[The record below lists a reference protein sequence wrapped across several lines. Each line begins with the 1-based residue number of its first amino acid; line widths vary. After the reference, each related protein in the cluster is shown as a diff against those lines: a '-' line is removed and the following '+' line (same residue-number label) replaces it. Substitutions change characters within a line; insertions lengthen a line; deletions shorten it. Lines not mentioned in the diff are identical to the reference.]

1 MLVHLRLED
10 TEFIHLCLC
19 RHAQATVTVGTVRQ
33 TSPEV
38 RKLVDNRS
46 IIPDGC
52 SQITGLVMQ
61 ESSVED
67 CHEVLGFHLDD
78 EVEIGDSTVI
88 ITQLYT
94 HQSSIIMSQ
103 EIVRIQLKGIVIIAH
118 RPPEVIQIDT
128 RQSPVDVTVHIV
140 RLEMQTLG
148 QRLISRFP
156 FLSCQRHIGTRS
168 PGISIIR
175 IELQTLVKPF
185 LCLHG
190 IFLMQIHFSLERI
203 SIRPVF
209 PFSHDGIQF
218 LLRRLILFVFHLAD
232 SPVEPVISVARFQ
245 SDSLIIVSYR
255 IIKPALS
262 DATDGSQVINIIDI
276 GIEMQR
282 LAGITF
288 GTRKVIQ
295 IKFCHTAVIPRLIQI
310 RLGTDSQ
317 IKILD

>member
-1 MLVHLRLED
+1 
-10 TEFIHLCLC
+10 
-19 RHAQATVTVGTVRQ
+19 
-33 TSPEV
+33 
-38 RKLVDNRS
+38 
-46 IIPDGC
+46 
-52 SQITGLVMQ
+52 
-61 ESSVED
+61 
-67 CHEVLGFHLDD
+67 
-78 EVEIGDSTVI
+78 
-88 ITQLYT
+88 
-94 HQSSIIMSQ
+94 MSQ
-103 EIVRIQLKGIVIIAH
+103 EIVRIQVDGIVIIAH
-118 RPPEVIQIDT
+118 RPSEVIQIDT
-128 RQSPVDVTVHIV
+128 RQSTVDVTVHIV

-148 QRLISRFP
+148 QCLICRFP
-156 FLSCQRHIGTRS
+156 FLSSQRHIGTRS
-168 PGISIIR
+168 PGIPIIR

-185 LCLHG
+185 LSLHG

-209 PFSHDGIQF
+209 PFSYDGIQL

-232 SPVEPVISVARFQ
+232 SPVKPIVAVTRFQ
-245 SDSLIIVSYR
+245 SDSSIIVSYR
-255 IIKPALS
+255 IIKPVLS

-310 RLGTDSQ
+310 RLGADGQ